1 MRPITIACLVTILAC
16 SVPIFAQDT
25 VQPEG
30 AEFGLGLGL
39 GVHTFPD
46 ESQQVSAYQ
55 FLSLTPDISFG
66 KIGFGLDLTLH
77 YRFTGSGVNIEVR
90 QEDWYRETVLE
101 TVSLYLSKIRYARYG
116 QKGEPLYLKLGS
128 IDDAVL
134 GNGFLV
140 SGYANTQFLPDTR
153 LFGMS
158 FDLDGAL
165 FGFPFGGI
173 ETFVGDLSAFDL
185 LAARLYVRPLVT
197 TGIPVLEALE
207 IGASIAADRA
217 PFRFT
222 PTGAGEE
229 NDAVVMY
236 GADFMLPVLTAPAV
250 SLAAFGDAAFQHGA
264 AGGMLGFGG
273 RLLGFLSYGAQLR
286 LLGENFVPAYFDAAY
301 DLYRAEKYA
310 IYSNDVAYP
319 GHFGWLA
326 SMGFT
331 AFEDNLAF
339 TVSVDGPFGTP
350 AGSSG
355 TFAGADLDPSSID
368 NPHLR
373 GVFFLKEGLVPG
385 FSFSVGYDKRA
396 IASFGDLFS
405 AENAVIFA
413 RLNLSN
419 GPAVITLTY
428 DLKYNPFA
436 ETGETWEVTS
446 GLETRI
452 SLF

>member
-1 MRPITIACLVTILAC
+1 MRPISIMCLVIFLVC
-16 SVPIFAQDT
+16 SVPVLAQEEL
-25 VQPEG
+25 PAG
-30 AEFGLGLGL
+30 GPKFGLELGL

-46 ESQQVSAYQ
+46 ESQEVSAYQ
-55 FLSLTPDISFG
+55 FLSITPDMAFG

-77 YRFTGSGVNIEVR
+77 YRFTGNGADIEVR

-101 TVSLYLSKIRYARYG
+101 TVALYLSKIRYVRYCE
-116 QKGEPLYLKLGS
+116 KGEPLYVKLGS

-158 FDLDGAL
+158 LDLDGAL
-165 FGFPFGGI
+165 FDFPFGGV

-185 LAARLYVRPLVT
+185 LAARLYARPLVT
-197 TGIPVLEALE
+197 TGIPVLEYLE
-207 IGASIAADRA
+207 IGATVAADRT
-217 PFRFT
+217 PLRFAQDA
-222 PTGAGEE
+222 AGEA
-229 NDAVVMY
+229 DGPVVMY
-236 GADFMLPVLTAPAV
+236 GADFLLPVLVSPVV
-250 SLAAFGDAAFQHGA
+250 SLAAFGDVALQHGA

-273 RLLGFLSYGAQLR
+273 RLLGFLNYGAQLR

-310 IYSNDVAYP
+310 IYSKKAVFP
-319 GHFGWLA
+319 GYVGWLA
-326 SMGFT
+326 STGFT
-331 AFEDNLAF
+331 AFDENLVF
-339 TVSVDGPFGTP
+339 TVSLDGPFGTP

-355 TFAGADLDPSSID
+355 NFSGADLDPSIVD

-373 GVFFLKEGLVPG
+373 GMFVLNKGLVPG
-385 FSFSVGYDKRA
+385 FSFSAGYDKRA

-413 RLNLSN
+413 RLNLSS

-436 ETGETWEVTS
+436 EDGETWEVTS